1 MSSRT
6 CSENELT
13 HLFWK
18 WAHVPVLKRTHKPV
32 LKMSLQSC
40 LEMSSRTCLEMSSRT
55 CSETRRRCVTPSG
68 PASERWPH
76 AWTRPDSGRTGRLA
90 PAPPA
95 ATGCSTQQGQ
105 RVCHWLQYTMAV
117 HSRVK
122 EYAIGCSTQQGQ
134 RVRHWLQYTAGSKS
148 MPLAAVHNR
157 VKEYAIGWSTGR
169 VKEYIGLYNSAV
181 ISCSKDKI
189 KEYVLT
195 FSCHFLGV

>member
-105 RVCHWLQYTMAV
+105 RVCHWLQYT
-117 HSRVK
+117 
-122 EYAIGCSTQQGQ
+122 
-134 RVRHWLQYTAGSKS
+134 AGSKS

>member
-6 CSENELT
+6 CSENELK

-105 RVCHWLQYTMAV
+105 RVCHWLQYTAGSKSMPLAALHHGSTQQGQRVCHWLQYPAGSKSTPLAAV

-134 RVRHWLQYTAGSKS
+134 RVRHWLKYRQGQR
-148 MPLAAVHNR
+148 VHR
-157 VKEYAIGWSTGR
+157 FV
-169 VKEYIGLYNSAV
+169 
-181 ISCSKDKI
+181 
-189 KEYVLT
+189 
-195 FSCHFLGV
+195 